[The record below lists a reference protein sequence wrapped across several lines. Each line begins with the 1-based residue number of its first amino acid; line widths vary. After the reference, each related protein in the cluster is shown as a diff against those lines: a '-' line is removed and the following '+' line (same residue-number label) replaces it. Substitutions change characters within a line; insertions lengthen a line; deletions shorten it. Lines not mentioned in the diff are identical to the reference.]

1 MKNLTCPTENASEL
15 RLPNEKKLAKL
26 CDQIVVPTQKEK
38 EYLRQYYNIPYN
50 KIRIIPCGVN
60 LDRFKLQ
67 DKISARRR
75 YNPRQRRL
83 VLKIV

>member
-15 RLPNEKKLAKL
+15 RLANEKKLAKL

-75 YNPRQRRL
+75 YSPRQSRL